1 MVNKFK
7 KKINSNHPQTL
18 KYKWHKICEKLRKLI
33 STEILIQNL
42 KLLWTCT
49 SLTKVTKST
58 RLKILLRVKTLQH
71 VEEAIVAGF
80 GCHKFTTH
88 TVGASNSITCS
99 NLGTRL
105 SGRSASSVILISPKN
120 FSSKCLLFLAN
131 KNNCTTVTSWK
142 YLLKQKIQKFQ
153 ARQYK
158 LFIIQNP

>member
-1 MVNKFK
+1 MLV
-7 KKINSNHPQTL
+7 S
-18 KYKWHKICEKLRKLI
+18 R
-33 STEILIQNL
+33 EILVQNL

-71 VEEAIVAGF
+71 VGEAIVAGF
-80 GCHKFTTH
+80 GCYKFTTH

-105 SGRSASSVILISPKN
+105 SGRSASSVILISPQN
-120 FSSKCLLFLAN
+120 FWSKCLLFLAN

-142 YLLKQKIQKFQ
+142 YLLKEKIQKFQ
-153 ARQYK
+153 ASK
-158 LFIIQNP
+158 TI